1 MNSKEL
7 EKRIQI
13 MLPQDQLEDIVYHS
27 SYQPQDPSLLKRNK
41 EYFYWGHL
49 IIIAAYSLYLYQHE
63 MNISE
68 GELSSRIAA
77 NHKSFENRIFMKYN
91 LEDFVIKSN
100 GEINQLHPD
109 IATKL
114 IVLIYQQYGF
124 IKVYK
129 FLLPF
134 FDNS

>member
-1 MNSKEL
+1 MQTIYRDK
-7 EKRIQI
+7 
-13 MLPQDQLEDIVYHS
+13 
-27 SYQPQDPSLLKRNK
+27 
-41 EYFYWGHL
+41 
-49 IIIAAYSLYLYQHE
+49 
-63 MNISE
+63 

-91 LEDFVIKSN
+91 LEDFVTKSN

-124 IKVYK
+124 IKVYE